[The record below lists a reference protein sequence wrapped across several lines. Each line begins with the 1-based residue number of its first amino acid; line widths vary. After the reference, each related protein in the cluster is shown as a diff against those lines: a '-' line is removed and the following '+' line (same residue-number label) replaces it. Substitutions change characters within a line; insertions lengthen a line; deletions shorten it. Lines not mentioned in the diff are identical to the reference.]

1 MSWFK
6 NNKTEW
12 KEIIDAVSTEL
23 KRNPLTFLPKKSP
36 IFYK

>member
-1 MSWFK
+1 MSWYK

-23 KRNPLTFLPKKSP
+23 KRNSKHDE
-36 IFYK
+36 